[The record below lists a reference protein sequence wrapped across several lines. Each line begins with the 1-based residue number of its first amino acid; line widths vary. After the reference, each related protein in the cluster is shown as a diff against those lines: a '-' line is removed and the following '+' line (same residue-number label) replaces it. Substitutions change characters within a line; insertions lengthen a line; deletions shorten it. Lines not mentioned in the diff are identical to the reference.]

1 MRDPFGP
8 KNRIVGQS
16 NEQLFVTQAYWSKFQ
31 FFKLLITDPFRKT
44 VINTLGCLRIR
55 HHRVMSLAVIKN
67 ANYMTIFSKN

>member
-44 VINTLGCLRIR
+44 VINTASQSDVIGCHQKCKLYD
-55 HHRVMSLAVIKN
+55 H
-67 ANYMTIFSKN
+67 FF